1 MCVQVGAAVTMT
13 VEAGVIERCNGAV
26 VELVPCEDSI
36 NGKNA
41 IPVTHGCCMALSELL
56 LSPECLCYAATTAP
70 QGFDM
75 KQILGLPAACKYH
88 VKSHQTCEG
97 IPIPSYS
104 KPPSEDLALSD
115 LEDVPP
121 EGFSDEIREEIK
133 KEFLA
138 HQARMDSLKPIA

>member
-1 MCVQVGAAVTMT
+1 MCDA
-13 VEAGVIERCNGAV
+13 
-26 VELVPCEDSI
+26 
-36 NGKNA
+36 
-41 IPVTHGCCMALSELL
+41 
-56 LSPECLCYAATTAP
+56 
-70 QGFDM
+70 
-75 KQILGLPAACKYH
+75 
-88 VKSHQTCEG
+88 G